1 MQPAEHI
8 KKIKAAIHQLNRDG
22 HILEPEQFVAVSDL
36 VAAVRLLQVD
46 FEALVDVAGL
56 LGKTFVWHPKE
67 NGTNTTPKLEREISA
82 GEEIEENVGE
92 DKDGEN
98 D

>member
-1 MQPAEHI
+1 MEPAEHI
-8 KKIKAAIHQLNRDG
+8 KEIKAAIHRLNRDG
-22 HILEPEQFVAVSDL
+22 HILEPEEFVAVSDL
-36 VAAVRLLQVD
+36 ATAVRLLQVD

-56 LGKTFVWHPKE
+56 LGKTFVWHPKDTE
-67 NGTNTTPKLEREISA
+67 TNTTPKLEREISA
-82 GEEIEENVGE
+82 GEEIEENDDK